1 MAKPRGAGAY
11 LDVGLGE
18 AGHVDHE
25 RVVTGGL
32 HDVHRRAAAVT
43 AAAEPMDAGVPV
55 LVRRVVAA
63 RAPVAVR
70 GGQAVQ
76 HLRQVEEAGHGRVE
90 QLGHGSLPLSL
101 SLALNTTRLA

>member
-25 RVVTGGL
+25 RVLTGGL
-32 HDVHRRAAAVT
+32 HDVHRRA

-70 GGQAVQ
+70 RGEAVQ

-90 QLGHGSLPLSL
+90 QLRHGSLSPSLSL
-101 SLALNTTRLA
+101 SLSH